1 MIRRETVHAI
11 GLSIAAAILFPLAL
25 VYGAWLVYDAR
36 RRRKADEAARR
47 IA

>member
-1 MIRRETVHAI
+1 MIRRETVNAI
-11 GLSIAAAILFPLAL
+11 GLSIAAAILFPVAL

-36 RRRKADEAARR
+36 RRREAERAARR